1 MKNVS
6 RIMEGSCC
14 LFTDHSGLVPNEPHF
29 QGGQVPG
36 HPGQVPDPPILGGV
50 RFLATLDRF
59 LTPPNFRGCQV
70 PGYPGQVP
78 GTPEKQNLTKNLET
92 GLKLNISKKFFQ
104 NLLIYNKLEFWEAC
118 SNLYLQKKRFRG
130 ARNLSTLDRNL
141 SRVDRFLSRV
151 ARNLSPLGF
160 LVLITPKRVEK

>member
-1 MKNVS
+1 MNLIF
-6 RIMEGSCC
+6 R
-14 LFTDHSGLVPNEPHF
+14 
-29 QGGQVPG
+29 
-36 HPGQVPDPPILGGV
+36 GV

-160 LVLITPKRVEK
+160 LVLFCHIFKRWLNIRIIKIRKMINFILLFHKMIQ

>member
-1 MKNVS
+1 
-6 RIMEGSCC
+6 MEGSCC

-36 HPGQVPDPPILGGV
+36 YPGQVPD
-50 RFLATLDRF
+50 
-59 LTPPNFRGCQV
+59 TPHFRGGQV

-160 LVLITPKRVEK
+160 LVLKKK

>member
-1 MKNVS
+1 MNLIF
-6 RIMEGSCC
+6 R
-14 LFTDHSGLVPNEPHF
+14 
-29 QGGQVPG
+29 
-36 HPGQVPDPPILGGV
+36 GV

-104 NLLIYNKLEFWEAC
+104 NLLTYNKLEFWEAC

-160 LVLITPKRVEK
+160 LVLILVGLEAKKFHFSKIFIPENSNFLSFQGPYGVPL

>member
-1 MKNVS
+1 
-6 RIMEGSCC
+6 MEGSCC

-29 QGGQVPG
+29 QGG
-36 HPGQVPDPPILGGV
+36 
-50 RFLATLDRF
+50 
-59 LTPPNFRGCQV
+59 QV

-151 ARNLSPLGF
+151 ARNLSPLRF
-160 LVLITPKRVEK
+160 LVLDKNLTLVKTRKIYIGRTTSS

>member
-29 QGGQVPG
+29 QGG
-36 HPGQVPDPPILGGV
+36 
-50 RFLATLDRF
+50 
-59 LTPPNFRGCQV
+59 QV

-130 ARNLSTLDRNL
+130 ARNLS
-141 SRVDRFLSRV
+141 
-151 ARNLSPLGF
+151 PLGF
-160 LVLITPKRVEK
+160 LVLINVSL

>member
-1 MKNVS
+1 M
-6 RIMEGSCC
+6 
-14 LFTDHSGLVPNEPHF
+14 FTDHSGLVPNEPHF

-36 HPGQVPDPPILGGV
+36 YPGQVPD
-50 RFLATLDRF
+50 
-59 LTPPNFRGCQV
+59 TPHFRGGQV

-118 SNLYLQKKRFRG
+118 SNLYLQKKTFQGCQEPVHPRQEP
-130 ARNLSTLDRNL
+130 
-141 SRVDRFLSRV
+141 V
-151 ARNLSPLGF
+151 
-160 LVLITPKRVEK
+160 

>member
-1 MKNVS
+1 
-6 RIMEGSCC
+6 MEGSCC

-29 QGGQVPG
+29 Q
-36 HPGQVPDPPILGGV
+36 
-50 RFLATLDRF
+50 
-59 LTPPNFRGCQV
+59 GCQV

-160 LVLITPKRVEK
+160 LVLNIWGRMVLSFFGPKKVVFQ